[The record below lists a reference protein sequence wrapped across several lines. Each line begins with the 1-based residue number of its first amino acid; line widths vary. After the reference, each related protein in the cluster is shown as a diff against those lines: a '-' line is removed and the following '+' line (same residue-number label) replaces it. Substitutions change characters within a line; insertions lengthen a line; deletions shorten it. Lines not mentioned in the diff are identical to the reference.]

1 MGPSGYSGKSLT
13 GETQMPP
20 QFVGRTVNETYLSPR
35 GGSLKVIYHKIYQ
48 SANQ

>member
-35 GGSLKVIYHKIYQ
+35 GGSQGYLPQNLPIR
-48 SANQ
+48 